1 MTCAFV
7 CRRDARDASLPCHTT
22 FCICHWSNALS
33 AADVPHASRAIAI
46 LNNAMKPA
54 IGNSENLRIYAEKR
68 RFFRYPEPPPVVDR
82 ERKGP
87 LLFVVHQHAASQL
100 HYDLRLE
107 LDGVLK
113 SWAVTK
119 GPSLDPADKRGARA
133 TEDHPLAYASFEGA
147 IPAGQYAGGRMIVWD
162 CGVYSPDADERYA
175 FGERDEAQARIR
187 EELARGKISF
197 FLLGAKLKGS
207 FTLIRKAEEDKL
219 VVDQASRP
227 LCSDGMERFRP

>member
-1 MTCAFV
+1 
-7 CRRDARDASLPCHTT
+7 
-22 FCICHWSNALS
+22 
-33 AADVPHASRAIAI
+33 
-46 LNNAMKPA
+46 MKPA

-68 RFFRYPEPPPVVDR
+68 DFSATPEPPPVVDR

-133 TEDHPLAYASFEGA
+133 TEDHPLAYASSKARF
-147 IPAGQYAGGRMIVWD
+147 P
-162 CGVYSPDADERYA
+162 
-175 FGERDEAQARIR
+175 RDNTAA
-187 EELARGKISF
+187 A
-197 FLLGAKLKGS
+197 
-207 FTLIRKAEEDKL
+207 T
-219 VVDQASRP
+219 
-227 LCSDGMERFRP
+227 